1 MSDNNRSIMDEK
13 IRKDLRLYKWLFRIT
28 VSVILLCLLVFC
40 GYGCYYS
47 HHVDGRSWI
56 GSFEGD
62 VYYYK
67 AEGNFYS
74 WTAEEGRQLLDR
86 SEGKDWQ
93 YPEGSQECAVKYG
106 KYVIQYEPDDETG
119 ERLIYIAENGE
130 QVFVDFHADG
140 HNFLASNAEYLI
152 VHTDIYQGRQGKT
165 MCYKI
170 EYDDAAR
177 TVSQTRLTDVFYDLQ
192 GRW

>member
-1 MSDNNRSIMDEK
+1 MNLMMK
-13 IRKDLRLYKWLFRIT
+13 P
-28 VSVILLCLLVFC
+28 
-40 GYGCYYS
+40 
-47 HHVDGRSWI
+47 
-56 GSFEGD
+56 
-62 VYYYK
+62 
-67 AEGNFYS
+67 GNAS
-74 WTAEEGRQLLDR
+74 
-86 SEGKDWQ
+86 
-93 YPEGSQECAVKYG
+93 
-106 KYVIQYEPDDETG
+106 
-119 ERLIYIAENGE
+119 IYIAENGE